1 MIRQPV
7 VAGSF
12 YPEGPSALAKQL
24 DKLVRSEQPPQPAKA
39 IIAPHA
45 GYVFSGAVAGELMAA
60 TQIPPTVL
68 LLGPNHHGVGSN
80 IAISAAESWST
91 PVGDVPIVDS
101 IRQQLC
107 LENTDIVVDER
118 AHQYEH
124 SLEVMLPLL
133 LKCQPDLQIVPI
145 TLRSLDLAECLQLG
159 TDIANVLKR
168 QDDEILLLASS
179 DMNHF
184 LDAVTTRQLDFKA
197 ISAMTAFDPQALY
210 RTVHENRISM
220 CGVLPAVVVMQA
232 AKELGASEC
241 HLLRYAHSGQIN
253 DDNSRVVG
261 YAALSMR

>member
-1 MIRQPV
+1 MTGED
-7 VAGSF
+7 A
-12 YPEGPSALAKQL
+12 AKL
-24 DKLVRSEQPPQPAKA
+24 D
-39 IIAPHA
+39 
-45 GYVFSGAVAGELMAA
+45 
-60 TQIPPTVL
+60 
-68 LLGPNHHGVGSN
+68 
-80 IAISAAESWST
+80 
-91 PVGDVPIVDS
+91 IVD
-101 IRQQLC
+101 
-107 LENTDIVVDER
+107 
-118 AHQYEH
+118 
-124 SLEVMLPLL
+124 
-133 LKCQPDLQIVPI
+133 
-145 TLRSLDLAECLQLG
+145 LG
-159 TDIANVLKR
+159 TQPYGKTLDMQMELCAKR

-184 LDAVTTRQLDFKA
+184 LDAETTRQLDFKA